1 MQKACC
7 NIASLVD
14 FCILQDNVQF
24 SILNSQSSLTLQSYN
39 IALLVLGDASR
50 CLMVRSDNEG
60 F

>member
-24 SILNSQSSLTLQSYN
+24 SILNSQFSIFIDIAKLQHRFARFGGCFT
-39 IALLVLGDASR
+39 ILGGS
-50 CLMVRSDNEG
+50 E
-60 F
+60 